1 MKGTIM
7 KIILLQASILSL
19 TVIASSSVFATSII
33 MEGDYIKTAVSDN
46 GTLGYGSHNPPG
58 ILHDISGTGTF
69 DPAKDY
75 LTYGSPREIF
85 SVSSVQSGKKTNNN
99 SGSTS
104 ITKTSLLD
112 TSGIFDNAL
121 SWSGVSSG
129 FFEITNDYF
138 YNDGDERIGMT
149 STITALTDLTGLS
162 FLREL
167 DPDQDGHSGDTS
179 TNNTRGHDANNDG
192 DYLDAGDIA
201 PEDFVHTLG
210 PITGLTIGLFSDS
223 NITHNTGVTSWTTSH
238 SEYLSGTNIGNGDN
252 TIGLAFDIGSLLMD
266 NSVTLEYSYVMGE
279 NLDEAVAVA
288 KTPPAV
294 AVPEPSSFALFG
306 LSLVWLGFMR
316 KRKQV
321 KV

>member
-1 MKGTIM
+1 M
-7 KIILLQASILSL
+7 KIVLLQASILSL
-19 TVIASSSVFATSII
+19 TVIASSSVFATPII
-33 MEGDYIKTAVSDN
+33 MEGDYVKTAVSDN
-46 GTLGYGSHNPPG
+46 GTLGYGSNTPPG

-75 LTYGSPREIF
+75 LTYGTPREIF
-85 SVSSVQSGKKTNNN
+85 SVSSDQSGKKTNDN
-99 SGSTS
+99 SGGTS
-104 ITKTSLLD
+104 ITKTSLID

-129 FFEITNDYF
+129 FFDITNDYF

-167 DPDQDGHSGDTS
+167 DPDQDGYSGDTS

-201 PEDFVHTLG
+201 PENFVHSLG

-223 NITHNTGVTSWTTSH
+223 NITHNTGVTHWTTSH
-238 SEYLSGTNIGNGDN
+238 SDYLSGTDVGNGDN
-252 TIGLAFDIGSLLMD
+252 TIGLAFDIGSLLMG
-266 NSVTLEYSYVMGE
+266 NSVTLEYSYIMGE
-279 NLDEAVAVA
+279 NLEDALVIATA
-288 KTPPAV
+288 PAPAPATG
-294 AVPEPSSFALFG
+294 AVPEPSSYALFG
-306 LSLVWLGFMR
+306 LGLVGLGFMR